1 MPTLFVGSRSGCI
14 REVDCNSEY
23 SADVF
28 ILDGIELVA
37 SVATDVIVVVVSV
50 TFFDAW

>member
-28 ILDGIELVA
+28 LSSMGLSWWQV
-37 SVATDVIVVVVSV
+37 
-50 TFFDAW
+50 WQPM